1 MSTTAIAVGLT
12 RARMPNEPG
21 ARASPVLTAER
32 DVRLSGVPGDSRA
45 DADFVVA
52 RNPQEDSKLPYLVHL
67 PLEGGLVL
75 KARDKWPTSAR
86 VYCHRF
92 DEPWPADAEVVER
105 EPVRLCRRRGAAV
118 DLVLERRSQA
128 RSQFV
133 FTQVRG
139 RNAIFWQTQRTAKS
153 ANPGARVP
161 RGRALSEPLAVLV
174 DTRERYPYRFSTLPI
189 ERRREALPAGDYGV
203 RDADGDMLATVE
215 RKTLENLATSLSDGS
230 LAFQMARLAEVPL
243 AAVAVEGR
251 YAALLAHAHVPAGLL
266 ADQLVRLQTR
276 YPQVPVVFLDS
287 RRHAEDWTHRFLATA
302 LTDRQAI
309 VDTRPA

>member
-1 MSTTAIAVGLT
+1 V
-12 RARMPNEPG
+12 P
-21 ARASPVLTAER
+21 ASPDTGAEF
-32 DVRLSGVPGDSRA
+32 L
-45 DADFVVA
+45 VA
-52 RNPQEDSKLPYLVHL
+52 RNPQADSKLPYLVAL
-67 PLEGGLVL
+67 PLDGGLVL
-75 KARDKWPTSAR
+75 KVRETWPTSSR

-92 DEPWPADAEVVER
+92 EEAWPADAEVIER
-105 EPVRLCRRRGAAV
+105 EPVRLCRRRGVAV
-118 DLVLERRSQA
+118 DLVLERRSRS

-161 RGRALSEPLAVLV
+161 RGRALREPLAVVV
-174 DTRERYPYRFSTLPI
+174 DTRERYPYRFSDLPV
-189 ERRREALPAGDYGV
+189 ERHRAALPAGDYGL
-203 RDADGDMLATVE
+203 RDAQGELLATVE
-215 RKTLENLATSLSDGS
+215 RKTLDNLATSLSDGS

-251 YAALLAHAHVPAGLL
+251 YAALLSHAHAPPGWL
-266 ADQLVRLQTR
+266 ADQLVRLQAR

-302 LTDRQAI
+302 LTDRQ
-309 VDTRPA
+309 TTLEGNLS